1 MTSQELENEISSVID
16 TFKDILSPEI
26 WSNLLLDCTKN
37 EVLILW
43 LLYRKEQVNM
53 SQIAEYINTP
63 LNTATGIIARMEKKD
78 LVVRQHSAEDKRIVK
93 ILMSE
98 KGQMQMQQI
107 IKECMRYGM
116 MIIETFSKEE
126 IDLLYKMFR
135 KITEILKKEPA
146 EQKAKTKVKRIMIE

>member
-26 WSNLLLDCTKN
+26 WSNILLDCTKN

-53 SQIAEYINTP
+53 SQIAEYINVP

-93 ILMSE
+93 IQMSE